1 MEIVRVARASI
12 RALVVT
18 SRAAVRKVWR
28 MRLAALVSLSGL
40 CLASCNAPG
49 AGGASAPAELT
60 RLEGFLPLLWDARAG
75 KMWLELER
83 FDQDLLYVESLPAG
97 LGSNDVG
104 LDRGQIGKQFVV
116 RFVRSGPKVLL
127 VAPNLGYRAEFGSVA
142 ERAAVADSFAQSVL
156 FGFDVAEEHD
166 GRVRVDATGFFLRD
180 AHDVAGTL
188 RQTGQG
194 SFALDPSRSAFH
206 LPMTKNFPKNTEVE
220 VWLTFAG
227 SEPGGFVRDVTPE
240 PTAIT
245 VRQRHSLVE
254 LPGPG
259 YTPRAFDPR
268 AGYYPT
274 GFQDYSVPIAEPIQR
289 QFLTRHRL
297 IKKDPQAERSEP
309 VEPIVYY
316 LDPATPEPIRS
327 ALLDGAR
334 WWSQAFEAAGWI
346 DAYRVELLPADADP
360 LDVRYNVIQWVHRA
374 TRGWSYG
381 GGVTDPRTGEIIK
394 GHVSLGSL
402 RVRQDYLIATGL
414 LSPFE
419 EGVEASPEAEAMALA
434 RLRQLSAHEV
444 GHTLGLAHNY
454 LSSTA
459 ARASV
464 MDYPHP
470 LATLRADG
478 SVDLSDAYGTEIGAW
493 DEVAIDYGY
502 REFAP
507 GADERAELARILAE
521 ARARGLTFLT
531 DQDARP
537 LGSAHPATHLW
548 DNGPNAIDEFE
559 RLLELRRAALAR
571 FGPRSIPA
579 GRPLATLEEALVPL
593 YLMHRY
599 QLEAVA
605 KSVGGVRY
613 SYALR
618 GDGQV
623 PLEPVPPAEQR
634 RALAALLGALAPEH
648 LTLSPELLLTLPP
661 RPEGFPRHRELFANR
676 TDPAFDALA
685 PAEALAVLTF
695 RALLEPARAERLVQ
709 QHALDPTQPGL
720 EELLTTLLAATWR
733 APTADDCSGEIART
747 IDAVALVELLTL
759 ALHPATSP
767 AVRARIDVALMALV
781 TELARIPP
789 TLSSGELAH
798 QAWARRLLERFFM
811 EPSALVLPTL
821 TKPPP
826 GAPI

>member
-1 MEIVRVARASI
+1 
-12 RALVVT
+12 
-18 SRAAVRKVWR
+18 
-28 MRLAALVSLSGL
+28 MRLAVSLVFLGL
-40 CLASCNAPG
+40 ILASCSALARSESSSAG
-49 AGGASAPAELT
+49 AGGELT
-60 RLEGFLPLLWDARAG
+60 RLDGFVPLLWDAQAG
-75 KMWLELER
+75 KLWLELER
-83 FDQDLLYVESLPAG
+83 FEQDFLYVESLPAG

-104 LDRGQIGKQFVV
+104 LDRGQIGKSFVV

-127 VAPNLGYRAEFGSVA
+127 VAPNLAFRAEQGSA
-142 ERAAVADSFAQSVL
+142 EERAAVADSFAQSVL
-156 FGFDVAEEHD
+156 YGFDVAEERD

-180 AHDVAGTL
+180 AHDTAGTL
-188 RQTGQG
+188 KRTGQG
-194 SFALDPSRSAFH
+194 AFTLDPARSAFD
-206 LPMTKNFPKNTEVE
+206 LAETKNFPKNTEVE

-245 VRQRHSLVE
+245 VRQRHSLIE

-297 IKKDPQAERSEP
+297 VKKDPHAEKSAP

-402 RVRQDYLIATGL
+402 RVRQDYLITTGL

-419 EGVEASPEAEAMALA
+419 EGVESSPEAEAMALA
-434 RLRQLSAHEV
+434 RLRQLAAHEV
-444 GHTLGLAHNY
+444 GHTLGLSHNY
-454 LSSTA
+454 LASA
-459 ARASV
+459 AERASV

-470 LATLRADG
+470 LATLSADG
-478 SVDLSDAYGTEIGAW
+478 TVELSDAYGTSIGAW

-507 GADERAELARILAE
+507 GVDERVELARILAE

-548 DNGPNAIDEFE
+548 DNGANAVDELE

-571 FGPRSIPA
+571 FGARSIQA
-579 GRPLATLEEALVPL
+579 GRPLATLEETLVPL

-605 KSVGGVRY
+605 KSIGGVRY
-613 SYALR
+613 TYALR
-618 GDGQV
+618 GDGQA
-623 PLEPVPPAEQR
+623 PLEPVAPAEQR
-634 RALAALLGALAPEH
+634 RALAALLAA
-648 LTLSPELLLTLPP
+648 LSPQHLALSAELLLTLPP
-661 RPEGFPRHRELFANR
+661 RPEGFPRHRELFATR
-676 TDPAFDALA
+676 TDPLFDALA

-695 RALLEPARAERLVQ
+695 RALLEPARAARLVQ
-709 QHALDPTQPGL
+709 QHALDPAQPGL
-720 EELLTTLLAATWR
+720 EELLTTLLDATWG
-733 APTADDCSGEIART
+733 APSADDYPGELART
-747 IDAVALVELLTL
+747 IDFVALVQLFTL
-759 ALHPATSP
+759 ALDPRTSP
-767 AVRARIDVALMALV
+767 AVRARVDSAL
-781 TELARIPP
+781 T
-789 TLSSGELAH
+789 TLSDQLLIDFAQLSSAERAH
-798 QAWARRLLERFFM
+798 RAQARRLLAQYFADPRAF
-811 EPSALVLPTL
+811 ALPRL
-821 TKPPP
+821 TEPPP

>member
-1 MEIVRVARASI
+1 MR
-12 RALVVT
+12 T
-18 SRAAVRKVWR
+18 VWR
-28 MRLAALVSLSGL
+28 MGSRASLVFLGLLLSSCRAPTGAAL
-40 CLASCNAPG
+40 PG
-49 AGGASAPAELT
+49 SEPIRLGG
-60 RLEGFLPLLWDARAG
+60 FVPLLWDAQAG
-75 KMWLELER
+75 KMWMELER
-83 FDQDLLYVESLPAG
+83 FDQDFLYVESLPAG

-127 VAPNLGYRAEFGSVA
+127 VAPNLAFRAEQGSA
-142 ERAAVADSFAQSVL
+142 EERAAVADSFAQSVL
-156 FGFDVAEEHD
+156 YGFEVAEEQD

-180 AHDVAGTL
+180 AHDVVGAL
-188 RQTGQG
+188 KQSGQG

-206 LPMTKNFPKNTEVE
+206 LPMTKGFPKNTEVE

-227 SEPGGFVRDVTPE
+227 TEPGGFVRDVTPE

-297 IKKDPQAERSEP
+297 IKKDPHAEKSAP

-327 ALLDGAR
+327 ALIDGAR
-334 WWSQAFEAAGWI
+334 WWSAAFEAAGWI

-419 EGVEASPEAEAMALA
+419 EGGEAAPEAEAMALA

-444 GHTLGLAHNY
+444 GHTLGLSHNY
-454 LSSTA
+454 LASTA
-459 ARASV
+459 QRASV

-470 LATLRADG
+470 LAMLRADG
-478 SVDLSDAYGTEIGAW
+478 TVELGDAYGTEIGAW

-502 REFAP
+502 REFPP
-507 GADERAELARILAE
+507 GTDERAELAKILDE

-548 DNGPNAIDEFE
+548 DNGANAVDELE
-559 RLLELRRAALAR
+559 RLLELRKSALAR
-571 FGPRSIPA
+571 FGARSIPA
-579 GRPLATLEEALVPL
+579 GRPLATLEETLVPL

-605 KSVGGVRY
+605 KSVAGVRY
-613 SYALR
+613 AYALR

-623 PLEPVPPAEQR
+623 PLEPVAPAEQR
-634 RALAALLGALAPEH
+634 RALAVLLEALAPEH
-648 LTLSPELLLTLPP
+648 LALSPELLLTLPP
-661 RPEGFPRHRELFANR
+661 RPEGFPRHRELFASR
-676 TDPAFDALA
+676 TDPLFDALA

-695 RALLEPARAERLVQ
+695 RALLEPARAARLVQ
-709 QHALDPTQPGL
+709 QHALDPSQPGL
-720 EELLTTLLAATWR
+720 DELLSTLLDVTWR
-733 APTADDCSGEIART
+733 APGTDDYPGELART
-747 IDAVALVELLTL
+747 VDFVALVQLLTL
-759 ALHPATSP
+759 ALDPRTSP
-767 AVRARIDVALMALV
+767 AVRARVDSALTTLSDQLLFGLEQLSSAERAHRAQAHRL
-781 TELARIPP
+781 LARYFADPRAFALP
-789 TLSSGELAH
+789 RLA
-798 QAWARRLLERFFM
+798 E
-811 EPSALVLPTL
+811 
-821 TKPPP
+821 PPP

>member
-1 MEIVRVARASI
+1 MPSGTVWHMI
-12 RALVVT
+12 RRF
-18 SRAAVRKVWR
+18 S
-28 MRLAALVSLSGL
+28 AALLVLL
-40 CLASCNAPG
+40 LVACA
-49 AGGASAPAELT
+49 APAHPAPAAESE
-60 RLEGFLPLLWDARAG
+60 RARFEGFVPLLWDAQAG
-75 KMWLELER
+75 KMFLELER
-83 FDQDLLYVESLPAG
+83 FDQDFLYVESLPAG

-104 LDRGQIGKQFVV
+104 LDRGQIGKSFVV

-127 VAPNLGYRAEFGSVA
+127 VAPNLAFRAELGSA
-142 ERAAVADSFAQSVL
+142 EERAAVADSFAQSVL
-156 FGFDVAEEHD
+156 YGFEVAEEQD

-180 AHDVAGTL
+180 AHDVVGTL
-188 RQTGQG
+188 KQSGQG

-227 SEPGGFVRDVTPE
+227 AEPGGFVRVVTPE

-245 VRQRHSLVE
+245 VRLRHSLVE

-297 IKKDPQAERSEP
+297 VKKDPLAERSEP

-346 DAYRVELLPADADP
+346 NAYRVELLPADADP

-419 EGVEASPEAEAMALA
+419 EGGEASPEAEAMALA

-454 LSSTA
+454 LASTA
-459 ARASV
+459 SRASV

-478 SVDLSDAYGTEIGAW
+478 TIELADAYGTAIGAW

-502 REFAP
+502 REFPP
-507 GADERAELARILAE
+507 GTDERAELAQILAE

-548 DNGPNAIDEFE
+548 DNGANAVDEFE
-559 RLLELRRAALAR
+559 RLLVLRKAALAR
-571 FGPRSIPA
+571 FGARSIPV

-605 KSVGGVRY
+605 KSLGGVRY
-613 SYALR
+613 TYALR
-618 GDGQV
+618 GDGQI
-623 PLEPVPPAEQR
+623 PLEPVAPAEQR
-634 RALAALLGALAPEH
+634 RALAVLLAALAPEH
-648 LTLSPELLLTLPP
+648 LALPAELLLTLPP
-661 RPEGFPRHRELFANR
+661 RPEGFPRHRELFATR
-676 TDPAFDALA
+676 TQPAFDALT
-685 PAEALAVLTF
+685 PAESLAVLTF
-695 RALLEPARAERLVQ
+695 RALLEPARAERLRQ
-709 QHALDPTQPGL
+709 QHSLDPSQPGL
-720 EELLTTLLAATWR
+720 EELLDAVLAFFKPTT
-733 APTADDCSGEIART
+733 DDYAGEITRT
-747 IDAVALVELLTL
+747 VQLVALTQLLTL
-759 ALHPATSP
+759 ALDPRASPSVRATAEASLVRIRDLPATS
-767 AVRARIDVALMALV
+767 
-781 TELARIPP
+781 
-789 TLSSGELAH
+789 AH
-798 QAWARRLLERFFM
+798 AAAARRLLEQYFRD
-811 EPSALVLPTL
+811 PRSLVLPRL
-821 TKPPP
+821 AEPPP

>member
-1 MEIVRVARASI
+1 M
-12 RALVVT
+12 T
-18 SRAAVRKVWR
+18 SGVPMRTVCG
-28 MRLAALVSLSGL
+28 MRLAASLLLLGPSL
-40 CLASCNAPG
+40 LSCQAP
-49 AGGASAPAELT
+49 ASAPAADANAAPALT
-60 RLEGFLPLLWDARAG
+60 RLEGFVPLLWDAQAG

-83 FDQDLLYVESLPAG
+83 FDQDFLYVESLPAG

-104 LDRGQIGKQFVV
+104 LDRGQIGKSFVV

-127 VAPNLGYRAEFGSVA
+127 VAPNLAFRAEQGSA
-142 ERAAVADSFAQSVL
+142 EERAAVADSFAQSVL
-156 FGFDVAEEHD
+156 YGFDVAEEHD

-180 AHDVAGTL
+180 AHDVVGTL
-188 RQTGQG
+188 KQSGQG

-227 SEPGGFVRDVTPE
+227 TEPGGFVRDVTPE

-245 VRQRHSLVE
+245 VRLRHSLVE

-297 IKKDPQAERSEP
+297 IKKDPHAEKSEP

-419 EGVEASPEAEAMALA
+419 EGGEASPEAEAMALA
-434 RLRQLSAHEV
+434 RLRQLAAHEV

-454 LSSTA
+454 LASA
-459 ARASV
+459 AGRASV

-478 SVDLSDAYGTEIGAW
+478 TVELADAYGTAIGAW

-502 REFAP
+502 REFPP
-507 GADERAELARILAE
+507 GTDERAELAKILAE

-548 DNGPNAIDEFE
+548 DNGANAIDEFE
-559 RLLELRRAALAR
+559 RLLELRKAALAR
-571 FGPRSIPA
+571 FGARSIPV
-579 GRPLATLEEALVPL
+579 GRPLATLEEVLVPL

-605 KSVGGVRY
+605 KSLGGVRY
-613 SYALR
+613 TYALR

-623 PLEPVPPAEQR
+623 PLEPVAPAEQR
-634 RALAALLGALAPEH
+634 RALASLLEALAPEH
-648 LTLSPELLLTLPP
+648 LALPAELLLTLPP
-661 RPEGFPRHRELFANR
+661 RPEGYPRHRELFASR
-676 TDPAFDALA
+676 TQPAFDALT

-709 QHALDPTQPGL
+709 QHALDPSQPGL
-720 EELLTTLLAATWR
+720 EELLDLILGSTWYTPDGDGYAGELNHTVDAAALVQLLTLVTDPRTTFGVR
-733 APTADDCSGEIART
+733 
-747 IDAVALVELLTL
+747 ALVEDKLQRMLEF
-759 ALHPATSP
+759 ALDDPRSA
-767 AVRARIDVALMALV
+767 
-781 TELARIPP
+781 
-789 TLSSGELAH
+789 
-798 QAWARRLLERFFM
+798 QARRMIEQYFRD
-811 EPSALVLPTL
+811 PRSVVLPRL
-821 TKPPP
+821 AEPPP